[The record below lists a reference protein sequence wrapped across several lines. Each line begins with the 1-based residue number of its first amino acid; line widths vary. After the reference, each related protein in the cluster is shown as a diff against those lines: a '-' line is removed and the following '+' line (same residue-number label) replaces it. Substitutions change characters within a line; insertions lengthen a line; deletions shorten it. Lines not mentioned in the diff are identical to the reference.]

1 MNIEKRAGDKGMT
14 TLSGSGMV
22 AKSDERIAL
31 IGAIEELSCY
41 IGFIKTE
48 TSCPHLTA
56 VLERI
61 QRALVSTADGVR
73 ERFGKT
79 PSPAV
84 EEISFLE
91 HEIEYLDTQTEKK
104 NDDAAAEDGRDE
116 KLPGKNRGA
125 SLFQLAASIARR
137 AERDL
142 IAVDRRYGVRPESRQ
157 YLNRLSDYFE
167 SAARYRIRFPEESD
181 GTRIKKAEPPMEQVV
196 RQVINQMGV
205 SHEVTLQEAKQI
217 IEEVEKEADR
227 RGKKAVICV
236 CDGHGHPIAVHVMD
250 GAFLVSFDVAI
261 KKAYTAVAVKMPTIE
276 LGPLAAPGQTF
287 YGVDKMDGGK
297 ITVIGGGIPLKK
309 GGIICG
315 AVGVS
320 GGTGEEDDSLAQYA
334 AGIYAQM

>member
-1 MNIEKRAGDKGMT
+1 MNTEKRAGDKGMT

-41 IGFIKTE
+41 IGYIKAG

-61 QRALVSTADGVR
+61 QRALASTADGVR
-73 ERFGKT
+73 DRFGKT
-79 PSPAV
+79 PSPAS

-91 HEIEYLDTQTEKK
+91 HEIAYLDTQTAGE
-104 NDDAAAEDGRDE
+104 NDADTAEEDRDA

-125 SLFQLAASIARR
+125 ALFQMAASIARR
-137 AERDL
+137 AEREL

-167 SAARYRIRFPEESD
+167 SAAEYRIRFPEEED
-181 GTRIKKAEPPMEQVV
+181 VRVKKAEPPMEQVV
-196 RQVINQMGV
+196 RQVMNQMGV

-227 RGKKAVICV
+227 RGTKAVICV
-236 CDGHGHPIAVHVMD
+236 CDGHGHPVAVHVMD

-261 KKAYTAVAVKMPTIE
+261 KKAYTSVAVKMPTIE

-320 GGTGEEDDSLAQYA
+320 GGTGEEDDSLARYA
-334 AGIYAQM
+334 ADIYSRI